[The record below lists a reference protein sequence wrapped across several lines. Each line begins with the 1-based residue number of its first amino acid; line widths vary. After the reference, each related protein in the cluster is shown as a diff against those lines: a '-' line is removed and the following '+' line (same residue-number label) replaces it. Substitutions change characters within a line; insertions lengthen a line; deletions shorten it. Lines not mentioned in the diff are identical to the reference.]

1 MMNSGKMKESLKT
14 LLIIVGI
21 YLLFILYLL
30 FVSDRV
36 EKLDNKSFDKQLNYS
51 LKIGE

>member
-1 MMNSGKMKESLKT
+1 MSERLRTG
-14 LLIIVGI
+14 LIIVGI

-36 EKLDNKSFDKQLNYS
+36 EKLDNKFFDKQLNYS